1 MIWQIKKIGSHCTH
15 IFSCRK
21 ILFYEEKEKK
31 RTDEIQEVN
40 RLLIRQV
47 FLTRFQNVVSSRS
60 ICDTFM

>member
-40 RLLIRQV
+40 RSLIWKYFYHENLERCIKSCH
-47 FLTRFQNVVSSRS
+47 L
-60 ICDTFM
+60 